1 MDMPVVTGGD
11 YRRILMNARS
21 VLRGTVDTSAP
32 ADATPFRSRLRATWV
47 NGSMSPNRHPA
58 ADPTIVDL
66 VEVTAPF
73 RWAA

>member
-1 MDMPVVTGGD
+1 
-11 YRRILMNARS
+11 MNARP
-21 VLRGTVDTSAP
+21 VPRGTVNTSTS

-47 NGSMSPNRHPA
+47 NGSMSPNQHSPL
-58 ADPTIVDL
+58 DPTIVDF